1 LSAGKAV
8 IATDVGG
15 CAEAV
20 VDGETGLIVPPE
32 NPRALAEAM
41 LALLADRER
50 TREMGRAGRERVERE
65 FTVDRMVEQH
75 LHVYEQLVAGRA

>member
-1 LSAGKAV
+1 
-8 IATDVGG
+8 
-15 CAEAV
+15 
-20 VDGETGLIVPPE
+20 
-32 NPRALAEAM
+32 M